1 MKRQIRTIAVLF
13 LMLGSV
19 LGSAHGQSGAPGL
32 KVNVPFRFV
41 IGRTTF
47 SAGEY
52 SIFSSR
58 DKVWVQEA
66 SGRNVAVLF
75 SGAIDGKVPEQNGR
89 VIFDCYI
96 GECFLSQVW
105 IAGQDA
111 GRTLPISKR
120 QIQLASTSAGQ
131 QFALLG
137 TKPQR

>member
-1 MKRQIRTIAVLF
+1 
-13 LMLGSV
+13 
-19 LGSAHGQSGAPGL
+19 
-32 KVNVPFRFV
+32 V

-66 SGRNVAVLF
+66 SGRNVAVMFTDAL
-75 SGAIDGKVPEQNGR
+75 DGKAPEQNGR
-89 VIFDCYI
+89 VIFDCYV

-111 GRTLPISKR
+111 GRTLPKSKR
-120 QIQLASTSAGQ
+120 QIQLASTGAGQ

-137 TKPQR
+137 TNPQR